1 MSLLFFFRRG
11 SERKSV
17 PRSSFSLSFGGGFC
31 PLPRCKEGE
40 FLPARILIFSKN
52 LSNNERLWPQNFLW
66 RLFVL
71 FPQKFARAAYIFP
84 RKQSMVDFETR
95 VFAGTPVTFA
105 KIPGDPVKFVPLQ
118 YSLMPFPVRPFVFF
132 LIKLYSENTLWY
144 LSKHRNERRRTFC
157 GQRRERDSFLLD
169 ISVKSNVKVFFSFE
183 CVLLLTVSLVFSCS
197 FTDISQFVRAS
208 FLFEHQRHF
217 EGS

>member
-1 MSLLFFFRRG
+1 
-11 SERKSV
+11 
-17 PRSSFSLSFGGGFC
+17 
-31 PLPRCKEGE
+31 
-40 FLPARILIFSKN
+40 
-52 LSNNERLWPQNFLW
+52 
-66 RLFVL
+66 
-71 FPQKFARAAYIFP
+71 
-84 RKQSMVDFETR
+84 MVDFETR

-118 YSLMPFPVRPFVFF
+118 YSLMPFPVRPFVFS
-132 LIKLYSENTLWY
+132 LIKVYSENTLCDICRN
-144 LSKHRNERRRTFC
+144 KHRNERRRTFC
-157 GQRRERDSFLLD
+157 GQRLVRDSFLLD
-169 ISVKSNVKVFFSFE
+169 LSVESNVKVFFSFE